1 MPAYGKVMFS
11 ELGELFLSFS
21 FLSDPLGNEDHSL
34 PAAQETQGF

>member
-11 ELGELFLSFS
+11 ELGEFFLSFS
-21 FLSDPLGNEDHSL
+21 FLLGPLGNEDHSL